1 MHTCISFGC
10 EECRYALPTRQSSV
24 TLPHD
29 LIDNVKFNLAS
40 LSPTVTHPTTTPTT
54 THSPHRLYM
63 PPHSAPSLPA
73 PRILILYGS
82 ETGTAADLAH
92 ELSRLTERHHFPT
105 TCLSASSLSPF
116 SSLPSWPIV
125 IFVTA
130 TTGQGD
136 MPANMMAFWKFLLR
150 KKLPADWLTH
160 TGFTTFGCG
169 DTGYKKFN
177 WAVRKVHKR
186 FLQLGGQEV
195 AERGEGDEQHAEGWV

>member
-1 MHTCISFGC
+1 MSS
-10 EECRYALPTRQSSV
+10 PTSRLSHQLSLTPHPPPPPQSS
-24 TLPHD
+24 
-29 LIDNVKFNLAS
+29 
-40 LSPTVTHPTTTPTT
+40 TP
-54 THSPHRLYM
+54 YM
-63 PPHSAPSLPA
+63 PPPHSIPPLP
-73 PRILILYGS
+73 PRRILILYGS

-92 ELSRLTERHHFPT
+92 ELSHLTERHHFAT

-136 MPANMMAFWKFLLR
+136 MPANVLAFWRFLLR
-150 KKLPADWLTH
+150 RKLPGDWLRH
-160 TGFTTFGCG
+160 TEFTTFGCG

-186 FLQLGGQEV
+186 LLQLGAKEV

>member
-1 MHTCISFGC
+1 MS
-10 EECRYALPTRQSSV
+10 
-24 TLPHD
+24 
-29 LIDNVKFNLAS
+29 
-40 LSPTVTHPTTTPTT
+40 SPTSRLSHQLSLTPTPTT
-54 THSPHRLYM
+54 PRSLTPYMSPPYSI
-63 PPHSAPSLPA
+63 PPLP
-73 PRILILYGS
+73 PRRILILYGS

-92 ELSRLTERHHFPT
+92 ELSRLTERHHFAT

-136 MPANMMAFWKFLLR
+136 MPANLLALWRFLLR
-150 KKLPADWLTH
+150 RKLPGDWLRH
-160 TGFTTFGCG
+160 TEFTTFGCG

-186 FLQLGGQEV
+186 LLQLGAQEV